1 MKKSTT
7 ILTAG
12 IVVGIVL
19 LAGILMSQDKNA
31 EPSFGAANPY
41 VTTRGNMGVVK
52 DLIGTGAIGTATSTT
67 GVAFTSVLST
77 TTYPVFIGAE
87 SNEAVITLMVTA
99 TPFPG
104 EEVVNLSILAS
115 NDYDCATASTSYNAT
130 FDNKITSDINWFDA
144 SVHIKDLAGS
154 ASAITASPA
163 NLLWNPTTVGDGET
177 IVLTNL
183 NTQCLAVQIAASSTS
198 IYSQIVTK

>member
-31 EPSFGAANPY
+31 EPTFGAANPY
-41 VTTRGNMGVVK
+41 VTTRGNMGEVK
-52 DLIGTGAIGTATSTT
+52 DVIGTGAIGTATSTT
-67 GVAFTSVLST
+67 GVAFIDTLAAS

-87 SNEAVITLMVTA
+87 SSEAVITFKATA
-99 TPFPG
+99 ITAFTPF
-104 EEVVNLSILAS
+104 VNFSILAS
-115 NDYDCATASTSYNAT
+115 NDYDCATASTTYNAT
-130 FDNKITSDINWFDA
+130 FDNKLTTDINWFDA
-144 SVHIKDLAGS
+144 SVHIKDLAGA
-154 ASAITASPA
+154 ASVTNKPAIIPWSPVA
-163 NLLWNPTTVGDGET
+163 VGDGET

-183 NTQCLAVQIAASSTS
+183 NTQCLAVKISATSTS